1 VQLNVKFAIQTKDMK
16 AQSLIFG
23 LREEMYKLQLQH
35 YEDSQAHR
43 DDIFKLQLQHNE
55 EISQLKLNHSDELS
69 KFKLQNSEE
78 SNKQRQ
84 SSSAH

>member
-1 VQLNVKFAIQTKDMK
+1 MFSGTDGEDRLHCSCRVFTEPAEIFALLIGNVQLNVKFAIQTKDMK

-43 DDIFKLQLQHNE
+43 NDIFKL
-55 EISQLKLNHSDELS
+55 
-69 KFKLQNSEE
+69 
-78 SNKQRQ
+78 
-84 SSSAH
+84 